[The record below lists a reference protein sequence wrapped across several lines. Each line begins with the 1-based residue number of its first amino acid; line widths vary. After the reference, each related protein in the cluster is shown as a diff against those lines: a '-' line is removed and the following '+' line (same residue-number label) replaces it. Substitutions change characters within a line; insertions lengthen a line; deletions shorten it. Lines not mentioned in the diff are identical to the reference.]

1 MDLYQ
6 VLSIISIVL
15 SLVVLILINITCQF
29 IKNMV
34 QYSIDA
40 KVEVE
45 ALRKSTHTIQYV
57 DPEIEKVNAELMKQ
71 KEDQDKKIKDLE
83 KSFGY
88 KPVEN
93 DIFGY

>member
-1 MDLYQ
+1 
-6 VLSIISIVL
+6 
-15 SLVVLILINITCQF
+15 VVLILINITCQF

-57 DPEIEKVNAELMKQ
+57 DPEIEQVNAELMKQ

-88 KPVEN
+88 KPAEN